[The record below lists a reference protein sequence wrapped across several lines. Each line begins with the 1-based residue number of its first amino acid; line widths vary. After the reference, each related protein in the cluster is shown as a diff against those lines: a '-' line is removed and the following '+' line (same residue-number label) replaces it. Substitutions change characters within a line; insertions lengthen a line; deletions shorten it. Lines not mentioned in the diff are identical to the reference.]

1 MTLILILKPAQN
13 FQCLHKILKELISNT
28 SKKTYTNQ
36 DTLYVPCM
44 IDERKYLFQEIKTFY
59 FNDEKIENVQ
69 DVTQMLGDANII
81 CSNFYFATLVNDNSA
96 QPAFMYS
103 FDYLSGWK
111 SNRIMSKSFTSFM
124 TTLAMR
130 RMSVMVCNF

>member
-1 MTLILILKPAQN
+1 MYDICGKC
-13 FQCLHKILKELISNT
+13 F
-28 SKKTYTNQ
+28 
-36 DTLYVPCM
+36 
-44 IDERKYLFQEIKTFY
+44 FQEIKSFY